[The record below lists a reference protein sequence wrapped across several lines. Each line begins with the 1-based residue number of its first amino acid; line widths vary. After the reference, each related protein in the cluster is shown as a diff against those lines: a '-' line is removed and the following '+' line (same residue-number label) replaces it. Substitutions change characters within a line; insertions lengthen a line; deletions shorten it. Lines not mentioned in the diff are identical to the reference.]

1 MDDLRPG
8 WLGQVPLR
16 ALAHEGGKESG
27 MQPQGQGAW
36 CVAEAIRETIKSER
50 GKTEGLIGTLKT
62 DQDGVQQTPGTS
74 VETLEMAGPRSLL
87 SCNLNKPRRDS
98 GQANQ

>member
-1 MDDLRPG
+1 M
-8 WLGQVPLR
+8 VPLR

-74 VETLEMAGPRSLL
+74 VADAGDGRSRVSPLLQSEQAEAEYRTRQPDEETRQRG
-87 SCNLNKPRRDS
+87 
-98 GQANQ
+98 